1 MNIKNSG
8 NQTGDIMEQLDFFKV
23 QAEHLDEEVKQKR
36 LYMKLNGGYQF
47 NPQIGDQVGDM
58 LIESIQAKI
67 DAIHQLN

>member
-1 MNIKNSG
+1 
-8 NQTGDIMEQLDFFKV
+8 
-23 QAEHLDEEVKQKR
+23 
-36 LYMKLNGGYQF
+36 MKLNGGYQF